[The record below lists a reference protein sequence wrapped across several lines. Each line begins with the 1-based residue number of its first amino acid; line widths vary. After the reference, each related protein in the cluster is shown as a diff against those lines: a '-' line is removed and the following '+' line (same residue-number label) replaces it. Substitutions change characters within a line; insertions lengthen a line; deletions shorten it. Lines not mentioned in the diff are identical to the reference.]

1 MNYLDLPNEKLVSR
15 IEEDLEFLQML
26 SSPDYVEFLIDN
38 KFFEDDNFL
47 YYLKH
52 LDYIRNS
59 KLIRLVK
66 YPISLKMLEN
76 LQDPRFVAYWVENK
90 GLFTNF
96 INGQLFGHYIDISD
110 QKPSSN

>member
-1 MNYLDLPNEKLVSR
+1 MSHLDLPNEKLVSR
-15 IEEDLEFLQML
+15 VEEDLEFLQML

-38 KFFEDDNFL
+38 KFFEDENFV

-66 YPISLKMLEN
+66 YPVSLKMLEN
-76 LQDPRFVAYWVENK
+76 LQDPRFVSYWIENK
-90 GLFTNF
+90 SLFTNF
-96 INGQLFGHYIDISD
+96 VNGQLFGHYIHLTE
-110 QKPSSN
+110 QKSSTE